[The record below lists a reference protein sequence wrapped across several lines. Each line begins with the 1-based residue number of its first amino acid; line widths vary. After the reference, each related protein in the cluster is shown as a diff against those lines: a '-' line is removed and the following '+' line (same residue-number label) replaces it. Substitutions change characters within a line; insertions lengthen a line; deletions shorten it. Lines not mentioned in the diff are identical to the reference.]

1 MTKRLCFITM
11 LAAASLIGL
20 PAGAGEPIAET
31 PAQRDAR
38 LAWWREARFGLFL
51 HWGPVSLQGTEI
63 SWSRANSN
71 PAHPNKGPIPVDV
84 YDHLYKEF
92 NPTRFDA
99 QRWVAVAK
107 AAGKKYVILT
117 AKHCDGFC
125 LWDSEASD
133 YNIMRM
139 PLRRDVCAE
148 LAAAVRKEG
157 LRIGRYYPPM
167 DWRDPDCRTERNAT
181 YVASMQE
188 QLRELLSRYG
198 RIDLLWFDTDANP
211 APWNQERTYRLV
223 RSLQTEIIINYGISY
238 FPNVSMGWDSSPRAN
253 QADKFGNFGYPFT
266 NTISGN
272 TPERFRE
279 ALEIAHKRLLARK
292 SGPRVLTVNS
302 WNEWTEGSYIEPD
315 TVHG

>member
-1 MTKRLCFITM
+1 
-11 LAAASLIGL
+11 
-20 PAGAGEPIAET
+20 
-31 PAQRDAR
+31 
-38 LAWWREARFGLFL
+38 
-51 HWGPVSLQGTEI
+51 
-63 SWSRANSN
+63 
-71 PAHPNKGPIPVDV
+71 
-84 YDHLYKEF
+84 
-92 NPTRFDA
+92 
-99 QRWVAVAK
+99 
-107 AAGKKYVILT
+107 
-117 AKHCDGFC
+117 
-125 LWDSEASD
+125 
-133 YNIMRM
+133 
-139 PLRRDVCAE
+139 
-148 LAAAVRKEG
+148 
-157 LRIGRYYPPM
+157 
-167 DWRDPDCRTERNAT
+167 
-181 YVASMQE
+181 MQE
-188 QLRELLSRYG
+188 ELRALLSRYG
-198 RIDLLWFDTDANP
+198 GIDLLWFDTDGNP